1 MPFSPLCI
9 VTERIAAHRMT
20 VPPGG
25 TKRHDLEPRLGD
37 GKTVGGSVPSAIVSD
52 ASAPAPWGMTK
63 GWLIAVAHTGCANV
77 CADGDS
83 AAIVTVKD
91 VVSEV
96 GW

>member
-1 MPFSPLCI
+1 
-9 VTERIAAHRMT
+9 
-20 VPPGG
+20 
-25 TKRHDLEPRLGD
+25 
-37 GKTVGGSVPSAIVSD
+37 
-52 ASAPAPWGMTK
+52 MTK